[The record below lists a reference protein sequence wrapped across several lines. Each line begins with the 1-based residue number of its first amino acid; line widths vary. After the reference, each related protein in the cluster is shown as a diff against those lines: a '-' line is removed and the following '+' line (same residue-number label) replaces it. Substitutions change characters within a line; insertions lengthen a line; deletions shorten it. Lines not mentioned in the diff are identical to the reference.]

1 MKAHA
6 DDGAWAERTA
16 VMTTLKG
23 RESELAGAFERRRGV
38 AASGAHGYA
47 NWDDGSLAHGE
58 LVPDL
63 AGLLVALGGPRPHP
77 VVGTALRCIADGK
90 TGAGG
95 GTWGLVFAGLLA
107 GHAQRL
113 RAEHDIGFAECCE
126 HYVAASIAA
135 EEALG
140 EVSAD
145 IRDITRDLTDT
156 TAIDGAIQRAMAT
169 VRAGGDFGSEESQQT
184 EESQTPGVSAE
195 VTTDLAALVLGFD
208 RERFQGDV
216 DIALAAAVLLAE
228 GRSDDTRGVDEDV
241 CLRAVAGVPAERSR
255 VVPGLFVPLEPWHV
269 PGGDVGVSRLC
280 EAIEEGNRGVERK
293 AWRTICVVDDVRFDS
308 RFEDFRRF
316 ADDVCAAVTAAG
328 GCDAIMCAGACD
340 DDVAHELTR
349 RCGVSVVVRNLGGWP
364 RGDADAARRLR
375 DVQSGHVQTMCLDAS
390 VRGGWDPDARDVP
403 VRSQREALGA
413 WNTRRYLSVTGPG
426 RRIGYVHPLV
436 TAVVCH
442 PVREVAEARGAE
454 VRRLVRRARLALTNG
469 RVIPGG
475 GVMELA
481 VAASL
486 TARAAREGERAEES
500 TGKALAWEAF
510 AHSARELNHI
520 VSQNHGLAY
529 DDASTRAARAEK
541 LCADALGRGAMGWME
556 ISRQLGD
563 DSGTLRLEPGTAT
576 GLRVAMDMTRRVLIP
591 ELDDP
596 TPVFDMS
603 MRVVR

>member
-1 MKAHA
+1 MGFHDTTPLWTAAERTRGRESSGADAGPSRAIDDEVRERVVHLQALASSVRTRLGRGPRMKAHA
-6 DDGAWAERTA
+6 DDGAWAERTT

-90 TGAGG
+90 PGAGG

-145 IRDITRDLTDT
+145 IHDITRDLTDT

-169 VRAGGDFGSEESQQT
+169 VRAAGDFGSEESQQT

-228 GRSDDTRGVDEDV
+228 GRSDDTRGRTRTFVFERWRASRRSARGSFPV
-241 CLRAVAGVPAERSR
+241 CSYPSSR
-255 VVPGLFVPLEPWHV
+255 GTFL
-269 PGGDVGVSRLC
+269 
-280 EAIEEGNRGVERK
+280 
-293 AWRTICVVDDVRFDS
+293 
-308 RFEDFRRF
+308 
-316 ADDVCAAVTAAG
+316 AVTSASRGCARLSKRGTEVWKGRRG
-328 GCDAIMCAGACD
+328 GRS
-340 DDVAHELTR
+340 VWSTTS
-349 RCGVSVVVRNLGGWP
+349 VSTPGSRTLGGS
-364 RGDADAARRLR
+364 RTTCARR
-375 DVQSGHVQTMCLDAS
+375 
-390 VRGGWDPDARDVP
+390 
-403 VRSQREALGA
+403 
-413 WNTRRYLSVTGPG
+413 
-426 RRIGYVHPLV
+426 
-436 TAVVCH
+436 
-442 PVREVAEARGAE
+442 
-454 VRRLVRRARLALTNG
+454 
-469 RVIPGG
+469 
-475 GVMELA
+475 
-481 VAASL
+481 
-486 TARAAREGERAEES
+486 
-500 TGKALAWEAF
+500 
-510 AHSARELNHI
+510 
-520 VSQNHGLAY
+520 
-529 DDASTRAARAEK
+529 
-541 LCADALGRGAMGWME
+541 
-556 ISRQLGD
+556 
-563 DSGTLRLEPGTAT
+563 
-576 GLRVAMDMTRRVLIP
+576 
-591 ELDDP
+591 
-596 TPVFDMS
+596 
-603 MRVVR
+603 